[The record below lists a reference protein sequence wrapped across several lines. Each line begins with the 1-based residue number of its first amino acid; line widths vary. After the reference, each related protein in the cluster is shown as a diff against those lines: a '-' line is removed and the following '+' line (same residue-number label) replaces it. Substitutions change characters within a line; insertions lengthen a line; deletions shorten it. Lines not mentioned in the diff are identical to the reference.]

1 VSIAQCYNRV
11 RYNTMN
17 ESGLKALGKRFRF
30 AASAAKLPTDSYD
43 NLYALQ
49 YDESRTATW

>member
-1 VSIAQCYNRV
+1 
-11 RYNTMN
+11 MN